1 MDRSNHADTT
11 QGGVGGDVGVGVSVE
26 GGSVV
31 GQLVGGGQL
40 VVVGQVA
47 SAEYVREEKFTTHH
61 ALCTHVCCIT
71 RNDEKNIW

>member
-11 QGGVGGDVGVGVSVE
+11 QGGVWGDVEVGVGVE

-47 SAEYVREEKFTTHH
+47 SAECVKEETFTPHH
-61 ALCTHVCCIT
+61 ALCIHVYHAI
-71 RNDEKNIW
+71 